1 MDRSRLAAPDR
12 LMTDLPRRLRLLD
25 AMIDNLMQ
33 QGGEPML
40 LSQLDGFVAGLVVS
54 PELIPPEEWLP
65 LAWDVEAGE
74 GASDF
79 GASGPS
85 AGFVS
90 LVMEHYNATAVDLSA
105 GNWAPLFDVD
115 ERHDETLWEI
125 WIEGFELAASLR
137 RESWGRIIEGDED
150 GALAFSGLIQLSEIA
165 NQESELT
172 KDQIAALTKEAPDL
186 IAFWLGVLHAASPRP
201 SFVTPDQGAQGPPK
215 RPLPLRLRPEIQDV
229 LRAELMLTPPL
240 CVG

>member
-25 AMIDNLMQ
+25 AMIDNLIQ

-79 GASGPS
+79 EASGPS

-201 SFVTPDQGAQGPPK
+201 FFVPLTKGPKVGRNDPC
-215 RPLPLRLRPEIQDV
+215 
-229 LRAELMLTPPL
+229 L
-240 CVG
+240 CGSGRKYKMCCGRN